1 MGRSVI
7 RTRPFLD
14 VGYTVIGPRPLALS
28 SLDDIKGRRVA
39 VQFGTTPQLLLAI
52 RPGFRAV
59 TFKLA
64 EEAMEA
70 LTRGE
75 ADVAFLWGPTAGYF
89 NKTRL
94 GGAYAIVPIAGE
106 GLQWHAAVGVRKG
119 LDSLKAD
126 LDRVLDQL
134 KPEINTLADKYGF
147 PLGRPVNMDGQRGM
161 LRPPERGVGGLQLVQ
176 LQEGPT
182 RPTSSAGVSSSAAE
196 GLIRLG
202 RSLFNQHCSHCHA
215 PNAASPEPTRDLRR
229 LTLRYGSRM
238 REAAYATIPVGK
250 RPRGVA
256 VSPDGRRV
264 YVTNSNSDSLSVI
277 NAKTLEV
284 LSTVPAGIDPEGL
297 TVNRAGTAL
306 YVVNENELSV
316 TVLDVASLAVRK
328 KIAVGKEPETAVA
341 SPDGRWIAVSNET
354 SDDVHVIA
362 TASDTVVKQI
372 AVPKNPRGMRF
383 TADSRQLF
391 VASEQAHVV
400 SVIDMA
406 EMRVVKSAAT
416 GGSRPVDIVLT
427 PDGSRLY
434 VSHGQS
440 GDVRVLDS
448 ASLNV
453 LAVIPVGP
461 RTWWT
466 ALSPD
471 ARFLYATVGRA
482 NELAVIDM
490 SSNTV
495 VARTPCGT
503 LPWGVAIAD
512 TP

>member
-1 MGRSVI
+1 MRIRATVSEPSAPVARVAPKGGARRFVVCFFVALMASAALSGPAIAADTLRVCADPDNLPFSRAEGPDRGLYVELAELVAGRLGLRSEYAWFLSNYGRRAVRNTLLADRCDAYFGLPDDAEFMGRSVI

-14 VGYTVIGPRPLALS
+14 VGYAMIGPRPLALS

-215 PNAASPEPTRDLRR
+215 PNAVSPEPTRDLRR

-238 REAAYATIPVGK
+238 REAAYATI
-250 RPRGVA
+250 
-256 VSPDGRRV
+256 
-264 YVTNSNSDSLSVI
+264 
-277 NAKTLEV
+277 
-284 LSTVPAGIDPEGL
+284 
-297 TVNRAGTAL
+297 
-306 YVVNENELSV
+306 
-316 TVLDVASLAVRK
+316 
-328 KIAVGKEPETAVA
+328 
-341 SPDGRWIAVSNET
+341 
-354 SDDVHVIA
+354 
-362 TASDTVVKQI
+362 
-372 AVPKNPRGMRF
+372 
-383 TADSRQLF
+383 
-391 VASEQAHVV
+391 
-400 SVIDMA
+400 
-406 EMRVVKSAAT
+406 
-416 GGSRPVDIVLT
+416 
-427 PDGSRLY
+427 
-434 VSHGQS
+434 
-440 GDVRVLDS
+440 
-448 ASLNV
+448 
-453 LAVIPVGP
+453 
-461 RTWWT
+461 
-466 ALSPD
+466 
-471 ARFLYATVGRA
+471 TVGR
-482 NELAVIDM
+482 IDKGM
-490 SSNTV
+490 PAWKDLLGEEGIQNVLGFLESV
-495 VARTPCGT
+495 QRQP
-503 LPWGVAIAD
+503 
-512 TP
+512 

>member
-1 MGRSVI
+1 MRMRATASEPSAPVARVAPKGGARRFVVCFFVALMASAALPGPAIAADILRVCADPDNLPFSRAEGPDRGLYVELAELVAGRLGLRSEYAWFLSNYGRRAVRNTLLADRCDAYFGLPDDAEFMGRSVI

-119 LDSLKAD
+119 QDSLRAD

-215 PNAASPEPTRDLRR
+215 PNAVSPEPTRDLRR

-238 REAAYATIPVGK
+238 REAAYATI
-250 RPRGVA
+250 
-256 VSPDGRRV
+256 
-264 YVTNSNSDSLSVI
+264 
-277 NAKTLEV
+277 
-284 LSTVPAGIDPEGL
+284 
-297 TVNRAGTAL
+297 
-306 YVVNENELSV
+306 
-316 TVLDVASLAVRK
+316 
-328 KIAVGKEPETAVA
+328 
-341 SPDGRWIAVSNET
+341 
-354 SDDVHVIA
+354 
-362 TASDTVVKQI
+362 
-372 AVPKNPRGMRF
+372 
-383 TADSRQLF
+383 
-391 VASEQAHVV
+391 
-400 SVIDMA
+400 
-406 EMRVVKSAAT
+406 
-416 GGSRPVDIVLT
+416 
-427 PDGSRLY
+427 
-434 VSHGQS
+434 
-440 GDVRVLDS
+440 
-448 ASLNV
+448 
-453 LAVIPVGP
+453 
-461 RTWWT
+461 
-466 ALSPD
+466 
-471 ARFLYATVGRA
+471 TVGR
-482 NELAVIDM
+482 IDKGM
-490 SSNTV
+490 PAWKDLLGEEGIQNVLGFLESV
-495 VARTPCGT
+495 QRQP
-503 LPWGVAIAD
+503 
-512 TP
+512 

>member
-1 MGRSVI
+1 MRMRATVSEPSAPVARVAPKGGARRFVVCFFVALMASAALPGPAIAADILRVCADPDNLPFSRAEGPDRGLYVELAELVAGRLGLRSEYAWFLSNYGRRAVRNTLLADRCDAYFGLPDDAEFMGRSVI

-28 SLDDIKGRRVA
+28 SLDDIKG
-39 VQFGTTPQLLLAI
+39 

-119 LDSLKAD
+119 QDSLRAD

-161 LRPPERGVGGLQLVQ
+161 LRRLERGVGGLQLVQ

-182 RPTSSAGVSSSAAE
+182 RPTPSAGVSSSAAE

-215 PNAASPEPTRDLRR
+215 PNAVSPEPTRDLRR

-238 REAAYATIPVGK
+238 REAAYATI
-250 RPRGVA
+250 
-256 VSPDGRRV
+256 
-264 YVTNSNSDSLSVI
+264 
-277 NAKTLEV
+277 
-284 LSTVPAGIDPEGL
+284 
-297 TVNRAGTAL
+297 
-306 YVVNENELSV
+306 
-316 TVLDVASLAVRK
+316 
-328 KIAVGKEPETAVA
+328 
-341 SPDGRWIAVSNET
+341 
-354 SDDVHVIA
+354 
-362 TASDTVVKQI
+362 
-372 AVPKNPRGMRF
+372 
-383 TADSRQLF
+383 
-391 VASEQAHVV
+391 
-400 SVIDMA
+400 
-406 EMRVVKSAAT
+406 
-416 GGSRPVDIVLT
+416 
-427 PDGSRLY
+427 
-434 VSHGQS
+434 
-440 GDVRVLDS
+440 
-448 ASLNV
+448 
-453 LAVIPVGP
+453 
-461 RTWWT
+461 
-466 ALSPD
+466 
-471 ARFLYATVGRA
+471 TVGR
-482 NELAVIDM
+482 IDKGM
-490 SSNTV
+490 PAWKDLLGEEGIQNVLGFLESV
-495 VARTPCGT
+495 QRQP
-503 LPWGVAIAD
+503 
-512 TP
+512 